1 MPRSIRRILL
11 TAAAIA
17 CAFAVVRAASRPP
30 VAFPDGYRKWTH
42 VSSTF
47 IGSDAPP
54 AAMTEQGVHHIYAND
69 LALEGMRTGNYPDGA
84 RLVYDLIATH
94 TVNGVTKEAER
105 KRLDVM
111 EKNAAAFADT
121 GGWSFESFVGGDRKA
136 GRVGDKVATMCWSCH
151 AQKTQQGVFS
161 TLRE

>member
-1 MPRSIRRILL
+1 MTRTACRIFC
-11 TAAAIA
+11 TTAAIA
-17 CAFAVVRAASRPP
+17 CGLAVVRAESRPA
-30 VAFPDGYRKWTH
+30 VAFPDGYHKWTH

-47 IGSDAPP
+47 IGPDAPP

-69 LALEGMRTGNYPDGA
+69 LALEGLRTGNYPDGA
-84 RLVYDLIATH
+84 KLVYDLLATH

-121 GGWSFESFVGGDRKA
+121 GGWSFESFPGGDRNA

-151 AQKTQQGVFS
+151 AQKTKQGVFS